1 MAQQTIQ
8 IADKPTLD
16 EVKAL
21 LEGVNS
27 SSLLA
32 RYWNN
37 PRNLTERHYR
47 CTTAG
52 FDKVSGKTTG
62 EPVKVLSLTGS
73 SGVLD
78 VLKMYSVYGEGYD
91 CILKVVVDGSP
102 IYWCSFSTN
111 ENDGMAAIGNLELFG
126 YHLPIYPEGYSIYI
140 EGGTS
145 IDYRSF
151 YIVNPYEGYSTS
163 SSTYIKQNVSK
174 YAKPFVKK
182 TLTSPSYFS
191 TGRIVYTENG
201 ISFSNSLEIY
211 AFCSNNGNSDRVY
224 LDVLYS
230 RD

>member
-21 LEGVNS
+21 LEDVNS

-37 PRNLTERHYR
+37 PRNLTERNYR

-52 FDKVSGKTTG
+52 FDKLSGKTTG

-78 VLKMYSVYGEGYD
+78 ALKMYSVYGERYD
-91 CILKVVVDGSP
+91 CILIVVVDGSP

-111 ENDGMAAIGNLELFG
+111 DKDGMAAIGNLGLFG
-126 YHLPIYPEGYSIYI
+126 YHLPIYPEGYSNYT
-140 EGGTS
+140 GGTS
-145 IDYRSF
+145 TDYRSF
-151 YIVNPYEGYSTS
+151 YIVNPYEGYLTS
-163 SSTYIKQNVSK
+163 SSSTHQNVSK

-182 TLTSPSYFS
+182 TLTGPSYSS

-201 ISFSNSLEIY
+201 ISFSSSLEIY